1 MQSRLPQVDK
11 ILRHP
16 LLIECQERYQ
26 RGVVVKIVRNTLATL
41 REKGTSIGEDELAA
55 KIVGEMNAL
64 ASPSMKKVI
73 NGTGVVL
80 NTNLGRAPLSAEY
93 IDALKS
99 VASGY
104 CNLEY
109 DLVAGKRG
117 KRSSRVQQLLKVLT
131 GAESAIAVNNNA
143 AALVLTVNC
152 FALAKEV
159 IVSRGELIEIGG
171 SFRLPDVIE
180 SAGGILREV
189 GTTNKTRLAD
199 YEKAISER
207 TGLIMRC
214 HRSNFE
220 VKGFTEQPD
229 LSELVKLC
237 SKHQIP
243 FVEDLGSGALANMA
257 DFGLAEEPTVE
268 DAIVADCDLVTF
280 SGDKLLGGPQA
291 GLIAGRKALV
301 DKLASHPLYRAL
313 RLDKVS
319 LFLLEQTLRSYLL
332 KRPQDALPALAL
344 IAAEPEHIKMRVENF
359 LVNASKELTS
369 LHVEL
374 AQTQSAIGGGSM
386 PGQEKMSY
394 GIRLRTTEVS
404 AQELAIALR
413 RLKLPVVAL
422 LREEEAII
430 DFRTIQVCEETDLL
444 QALFE
449 IDRHLSGRKSEFV
462 V

>member
-1 MQSRLPQVDK
+1 MQPRLPQVDK
-11 ILRHP
+11 VLRHP
-16 LLIECQERYQ
+16 QILGCQERYQ
-26 RGVVVKIVRNTLATL
+26 RAVVVKVVRSVLSGL
-41 REKGTSIGEDELAA
+41 REKGATATEDELAGKVVA
-55 KIVGEMNAL
+55 ELNAL
-64 ASPSMKKVI
+64 ASPSMRKVI

-93 IDALKS
+93 LDSLKS

-109 DLVAGKRG
+109 DLIAGKRG
-117 KRSSRVQQLLKVLT
+117 KRSSRIQQLLKILT

-152 FALAKEV
+152 FALSKEV

-171 SFRLPDVIE
+171 SFRVPDVIE
-180 SAGGILREV
+180 SAGGVLREV
-189 GTTNKTRLAD
+189 GTTNKTRLSD
-199 YEKAISER
+199 YENAIGDR
-207 TGLIMRC
+207 TGLVMRC

-229 LSELVKLC
+229 LRDLVKLC
-237 SKHQIP
+237 RRREIF

-268 DAIVADCDLVTF
+268 DTLSADCDLVTF

-291 GLIAGRKALV
+291 GLIAGRKELV
-301 DKLASHPLYRAL
+301 DRLASHPLYRAL

-332 KRPQDALPALAL
+332 NRPQDKLPTLAL
-344 IAAEPEHIKMRVENF
+344 IAAGAEQIKLRVEGFVARANSNF
-359 LVNASKELTS
+359 DVLR
-369 LHVEL
+369 VEMI
-374 AQTQSAIGGGSM
+374 QTLSAIGGGSM
-386 PGQEKMSY
+386 PGQEKASY
-394 GIRLRTTEVS
+394 GIRLRTTEAS
-404 AQELAIALR
+404 AHDLASSLR
-413 RLKLPVVAL
+413 LLEIPVVAL
-422 LREEEAII
+422 VREEETII
-430 DFRTIQVCEETDLL
+430 DFRTIQESEESDLL
-444 QALFE
+444 QALQKV
-449 IDRHLSGRKSEFV
+449 DRQLTKRNSEFV